1 MRGENLGELEELVLL
16 TIGIIYQE
24 AYGVSI
30 REELHNQTGRSINI
44 SAIHSVLRRLE
55 EKGFVESYMGGST
68 ADRGGRRKR
77 LFSLTALGKQVLKE
91 SVELRNRMYSTIPK
105 FAWDIR

>member
-30 REELHNQTGRSINI
+30 REELFSQTGRRINI

-55 EKGFVESYMGGST
+55 DKGFAESYMGGST

-91 SVELRNRMYSTIPK
+91 SIELRNRMYNTIPNI
-105 FAWDIR
+105 AWDIR